1 MMMRSKSILVL
12 GMVLLCFCGLAKA
25 DLKGY
30 YWTGKN
36 GQVHKVDYETMQQS
50 ALQDSHIGFDL
61 TAIKVSPL
69 DGNVYAVSQGSFY
82 KVEPELSGATTT
94 ISSVTAD
101 ILAFSPNGDLYGID
115 QSNNNLLSLDIV
127 TGAEAEICAIYPY
140 SQFVIGTTGEAIAY
154 AGDTD
159 WLYYFNLTTGSA
171 ISIGQLP
178 LPSEYNDPDY
188 WHWGEFDY
196 GPDGSLYAWCRYRS
210 SDYGESRL
218 YTVDISTLSVTAT
231 GAWFGFSAGEGT
243 FAITPEIIPEPAT
256 LSLILLGGMA
266 LAKRRKQIQST
277 TQIA

>member
-1 MMMRSKSILVL
+1 MRSKSILVL
-12 GMVLLCFCGLAKA
+12 VMLVLFFSGMAKA
-25 DLKGY
+25 SLEGY

-36 GQVHKVDYETMQQS
+36 NQVHKVDYETMQQS
-50 ALQDSHIGFDL
+50 VLQDSYIGFDL

-69 DGNVYAVSQGSFY
+69 DGNVYAISNGNFY

-101 ILAFSPNGDLYGID
+101 ILAFGPNGELYGID
-115 QSNNNLLSLDIV
+115 QSDNNLLSLDIV

-159 WLYYFNLTTGSA
+159 WLYYLNLTTGNA
-171 ISIGQLP
+171 ISIGHLA
-178 LPSEYNDPDY
+178 LPSEYSDPDY
-188 WHWGEFDY
+188 WRWGEFDY
-196 GPDGSLYAWCRYRS
+196 GPDGSLYAWCRYRDS
-210 SDYGESRL
+210 GYGESRL

-231 GAWFGFSAGEGT
+231 GVWFGFSAGEGT

-256 LSLILLGGMA
+256 LLLLGLGAVM
-266 LAKRRKQIQST
+266 LRKKHK
-277 TQIA
+277 A